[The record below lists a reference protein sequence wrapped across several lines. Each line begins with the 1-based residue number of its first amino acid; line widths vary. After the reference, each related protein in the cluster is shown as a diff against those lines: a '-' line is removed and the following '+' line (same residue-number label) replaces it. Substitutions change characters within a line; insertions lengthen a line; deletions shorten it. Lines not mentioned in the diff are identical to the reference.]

1 MITRPSHQKNT
12 PTYRSIVWAYKGR
25 NSNSNSLVI
34 TFIKITHIQISLKK
48 SISLFCKYEFRMDL
62 VEKIDEFCGCIK
74 KVHKSG
80 FCICLETEIDN
91 VDVNSTALA
100 L

>member
-1 MITRPSHQKNT
+1 
-12 PTYRSIVWAYKGR
+12 
-25 NSNSNSLVI
+25 
-34 TFIKITHIQISLKK
+34 
-48 SISLFCKYEFRMDL
+48 MDL

-100 L
+100 LWQLKIQHSSLPLKPLIFISLFYFSCVFGTRCLKNLHKLYSANAATDQNTAF